1 MNEFVGDGTTTTL
14 VLLQSIFNEGLKL
27 INNGLNPLILKKE
40 IDNSLKEIIEKINNY
55 SRIPTNDEILNAAI
69 TSSNDLVIGKDIY
82 EVYSKIKYK
91 DAINIKESDNDLTL
105 IKYEKGYKIES
116 NLASNYYFRD
126 TNFHSF
132 SNAFILLINNNLNY
146 ITEIDT
152 IINEII
158 KTKNN
163 LIIFANDY
171 SDSFINEILNLYLE
185 NIANI
190 YLFKTPEYGLKQ
202 KNILNDIT
210 AISNA
215 NIVDNTTN
223 ISLNNLGKID
233 NIKFDNK
240 EIVINFDMNDKV
252 KKRISLLENELNTY
266 NTNFEKDFIK
276 KEIAIF
282 KTGTATIYVGAPT
295 KLERHEKIMRYID
308 ALCAISSLENGII
321 PGSGIILEK
330 IANELSLK
338 THGNNILKIALT
350 EPMKQILNNAA
361 LDYDD
366 ILNNIKINN
375 YEILYNVI
383 TNKYENV
390 NNTKIID
397 SERVIINSLKNACS
411 IASMLL
417 TTNSLVINE
426 YQNNFNK
433 VNDFNNL

>member
-1 MNEFVGDGTTTTL
+1 MRKKKKGISKLEKFIYKLEEF
-14 VLLQSIFNEGLKL
+14 
-27 INNGLNPLILKKE
+27 
-40 IDNSLKEIIEKINNY
+40 
-55 SRIPTNDEILNAAI
+55 
-69 TSSNDLVIGKDIY
+69 
-82 EVYSKIKYK
+82 
-91 DAINIKESDNDLTL
+91 
-105 IKYEKGYKIES
+105 
-116 NLASNYYFRD
+116 
-126 TNFHSF
+126 
-132 SNAFILLINNNLNY
+132 
-146 ITEIDT
+146 
-152 IINEII
+152 
-158 KTKNN
+158 
-163 LIIFANDY
+163 
-171 SDSFINEILNLYLE
+171 
-185 NIANI
+185 
-190 YLFKTPEYGLKQ
+190 
-202 KNILNDIT
+202 
-210 AISNA
+210 
-215 NIVDNTTN
+215 
-223 ISLNNLGKID
+223 
-233 NIKFDNK
+233 
-240 EIVINFDMNDKV
+240 M

-276 KEIAIF
+276 KEIVIF